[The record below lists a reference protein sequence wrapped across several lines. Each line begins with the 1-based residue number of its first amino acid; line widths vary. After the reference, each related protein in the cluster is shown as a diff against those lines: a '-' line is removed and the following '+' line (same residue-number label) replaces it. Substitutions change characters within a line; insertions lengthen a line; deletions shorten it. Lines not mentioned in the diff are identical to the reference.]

1 MSSLNIS
8 LEDFIDSRNDSISL
22 KIYDSTSYSL
32 FAIKKILQ
40 TYNNE
45 GFDNVDYFDFS
56 KDKKIEDLIALFNTY
71 PYMSSYRYVIISG
84 INEKDSEIIDKITNY
99 LLNPMKTTKHIFIL
113 ANNKTD
119 LLTEHTLTEDNSGDA
134 IIKFIKGKINESNT
148 KLSERNI
155 NKLANTTSNKLSI
168 ISYIN
173 KIKLLEESNLATENI
188 IDELLGD
195 QKRESFKET
204 YELINYINDKNLGAC
219 LIEIQKTKF
228 KENIFLEISRLT
240 WRFRTYLKIKS
251 LKNAS
256 LSKEEIIK
264 ATKVSKYQYKYFDN
278 ETKRKSVNEILN
290 ALRELKKV
298 DALLKTTDLGHEN
311 IIFQLFMK
319 LCRN

>member
-134 IIKFIKGKINESNT
+134 IIKFIKGKINESNI

-219 LIEIQKTKF
+219 LIP
-228 KENIFLEISRLT
+228 L
-240 WRFRTYLKIKS
+240 
-251 LKNAS
+251 
-256 LSKEEIIK
+256 
-264 ATKVSKYQYKYFDN
+264 V
-278 ETKRKSVNEILN
+278 V
-290 ALRELKKV
+290 
-298 DALLKTTDLGHEN
+298 
-311 IIFQLFMK
+311 
-319 LCRN
+319 